1 MLGDS
6 LFGRE
11 IIFDAFRNNYFFFFL
26 FFFFLLF
33 SGKNCGDVEDQLAI
47 YTTPRSN
54 AIIKC

>member
-11 IIFDAFRNNYFFFFL
+11 IIFDAFRNNYFSFFL
-26 FFFFLLF
+26 FSLLF

>member
-26 FFFFLLF
+26 FFFFSF
-33 SGKNCGDVEDQLAI
+33 SRRKIAVDVEDQLAI

>member
-33 SGKNCGDVEDQLAI
+33 SGKNCGGCRGSTCDLHHAAFQRD
-47 YTTPRSN
+47 N
-54 AIIKC
+54 